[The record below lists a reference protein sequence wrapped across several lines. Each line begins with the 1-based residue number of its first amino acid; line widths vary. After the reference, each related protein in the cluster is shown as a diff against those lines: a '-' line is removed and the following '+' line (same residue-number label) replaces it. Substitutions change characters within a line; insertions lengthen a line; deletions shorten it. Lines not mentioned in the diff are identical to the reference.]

1 MKKILNSIQPV
12 VKKSKF
18 VRINETAIAD
28 FTKTITSGDFNKSEY
43 NSETI
48 IENGS
53 EEEQIAHAIVY
64 NALNFCYWGE
74 PKWTITIDNQEYD
87 GSFGMLRALK
97 RGIRNGHKLLKAE
110 YLAKLPKQD
119 LKDVFKGNTVI
130 PLFKERLEFL
140 RELGKII
147 VGKFNGQFL
156 NVVKKG
162 NFDSEEI
169 VNVLSGDFPDIFNDT
184 AIYHGNKVYF
194 YKRAQLVP
202 AHLVDLKKLDL
213 ISSDITGY
221 DHLTAFADYKVPQLL
236 RKFGILEYAKELA
249 NRIDDKIE
257 IPSGSDEEI
266 EIRANTIWAVEL
278 ATRVLK
284 KNFPQANAA
293 KVDGIFWFRGQKK
306 SPDDKP
312 YHRTKTIWY

>member
-1 MKKILNSIQPV
+1 MKKILNSIQLV
-12 VKKSKF
+12 VEKSKF
-18 VRINETAIAD
+18 VSINETAIAN
-28 FTKTITSGDFNKSEY
+28 FAKTITLGDFNKSEY
-43 NSETI
+43 NNETI

-53 EEEQIAHAIVY
+53 EEEQIAYAIVY

-74 PKWTITIDNQEYD
+74 PKWTITIDSQEYD
-87 GSFGMLRALK
+87 GSSGMLRALK
-97 RGIRNGHKLLKAE
+97 RGIKNGYKLLEAE
-110 YLAKLPKQD
+110 YLAELPKQD
-119 LKDVFKGNTVI
+119 LKDVFKGNIEI
-130 PLFKERLEFL
+130 PLFKQRLELL

-147 VGKFNGQFL
+147 VGKFSSQFL

-162 NFDSEEI
+162 NFDSEKI
-169 VNVLSGDFPDIFNDT
+169 VNILAKDFPNIFDDT
-184 AIYHGNKVYF
+184 ASYHGNKVYF

-202 AHLVDLKKLDL
+202 AHLADLKKLDL

-221 DHLTAFADYKVPQLL
+221 DNLTAFADYKVPQLL
-236 RKFGILEYAKELA
+236 RKFDTLEYVEELA
-249 NRIDDKIE
+249 NKIDSKIE

-278 ATRVLK
+278 ATKVLK
-284 KNFPQANAA
+284 KNFSQANAA
-293 KVDGIFWFRGQKK
+293 KVHGVFWFKGQNK